1 MISVM
6 KVTSV
11 VLGAALSLHSVGCGS
26 VDSSESVLSQ
36 QASPIS
42 MDGKD
47 KLKAGLD
54 ARFDFLAPEGFG
66 NGEKKYPLAVF
77 MIGMGTVGGLYSG
90 FYNTLVEDG
99 YVVVFAKQFGTNFQ
113 RDAISSAIKTTFESA
128 GSHLNRLVVT
138 MGHSQGGAL
147 ALSAGG
153 SSVDITNE
161 NGEQETIAIAG
172 VVGLMPGVDIT
183 GLMQT
188 PSPEVA
194 VLIIQGESDAM
205 AGATSEM
212 LYNGALA
219 KYEAAKANKKNNGQ
233 TYREPQL
240 KKVPGGHNFHFN
252 GGSKAPEETL
262 NFLKT
267 LATPK

>member
-11 VLGAALSLHSVGCGS
+11 VLGAALSLHSVGCSS
-26 VDSSESVLSQ
+26 VDSSESGLSQ
-36 QASPIS
+36 QASPTS

-54 ARFDFLAPEGFG
+54 ARFDFVAPEGFG
-66 NGEKKYPLAVF
+66 EGEKKHPLAVF
-77 MIGMGTVGGLYSG
+77 MLGMGTVGGLYSG
-90 FYNTLVEDG
+90 FYNALVEDG

-113 RDAISSAIKTTFESA
+113 RDAISAAIQTTFQSA
-128 GSHLNRLVVT
+128 GSHLNRQVFT

-188 PSPEVA
+188 PPPEVP
-194 VLIIQGESDAM
+194 VLIVQGESDGM

-219 KYEAAKANKKNNGQ
+219 KYEAAEEANENDDQ
-233 TYREPQL
+233 IYHEPQL

-252 GGSKAPEETL
+252 PASKAPEETV

-267 LATPK
+267 LATPE